1 MLIIPQG
8 IFIHHEANSLQAL
21 LSKSCM
27 PTSARCPHNR
37 VHNQQPVANS
47 SIAYRWFGF
56 LLPVACWLL
65 LILLSSFFSP
75 LSALPLLPTV
85 VSDAQGLYVRCV
97 VGIECCATFFP
108 YKLPPI
114 YIETAKLLCRLL
126 LPFGIP
132 IVLIAVLT

>member
-47 SIAYRWFGF
+47 SIAY
-56 LLPVACWLL
+56 P
-65 LILLSSFFSP
+65 
-75 LSALPLLPTV
+75 LPLLPTV